1 MFSHT
6 TRKRVK
12 PMEASLNS
20 ILTIKTLKPDEKKK
34 LPDKFSVFHVCSS
47 RILGLQSSTENT
59 TYTAL
64 SSDGGL
70 HLYNKYKTK
79 G

>member
-34 LPDKFSVFHVCSS
+34 NFLINFQFFMFVP
-47 RILGLQSSTENT
+47 LE
-59 TYTAL
+59 Y
-64 SSDGGL
+64 
-70 HLYNKYKTK
+70 
-79 G
+79 